1 MPTARNVARPGDL
14 TGRNKA
20 ALAKEHAEELKARE
34 NEISL
39 MNAAAAAERDDT
51 VHDVVPRDT
60 TPAPAPAAVEVTD
73 TVTVETPMREFRVNT
88 SLENMTYG
96 HGNHFDFEEGVKYR
110 APKDLYDHLD
120 RLGYIWH

>member
-1 MPTARNVARPGDL
+1 MPARNVARPGDL

-20 ALAKEHAEELKARE
+20 ALAKEHAEELKQRE

-60 TPAPAPAAVEVTD
+60 APAPAPAPIEVADAVD
-73 TVTVETPMREFRVNT
+73 VETPMREFRVNT
-88 SLENMTYG
+88 SLENMTFG
-96 HGNHFDFEEGVKYR
+96 HGNHYDFEEGVRYR
-110 APKDLYDHLD
+110 APKALYDHLD
-120 RLGYIWH
+120 ALGYIWH

>member
-34 NEISL
+34 AEISL
-39 MNAAAAAERDDT
+39 MNEQAAKERDDT
-51 VHDVVPRDT
+51 IHDVVPRDFS
-60 TPAPAPAAVEVTD
+60 APAPAAPVEVSD
-73 TVTVETPMREFRVNT
+73 VVEVEVPMVTFRVNT
-88 SLENMTYG
+88 PIEQMTFG

-110 APKDLYDHLD
+110 APKPLYDHLD
-120 RLGYIWH
+120 DLGYVWH

>member
-1 MPTARNVARPGDL
+1 MPARNVARPGDL

-20 ALAKEHAEELKARE
+20 ALAKEHAEELKQRE

-39 MNAAAAAERDDT
+39 INAAAAADRDET

-60 TPAPAPAAVEVTD
+60 APAPAPAPVEVADAVE
-73 TVTVETPMREFRVNT
+73 VETPMREFRVNT

-96 HGNHFDFEEGVKYR
+96 HGNHFDFEEGVRYR
-110 APKDLYDHLD
+110 APKALYDHLD
-120 RLGYIWH
+120 SLGYIWH